1 MIIILLPTPVLT
13 CFPHHIGSIASSSCG
28 CIQTIHERNEGDKPN
43 INIHFYL
50 CINIFVFMPVF
61 VISSIPRKRS
71 TRSSDPICAQ
81 FEAFSFSH
89 LFPRFEHQAWTAG
102 LTGAWQQEVWTGQ
115 RLDTRASSIMR
126 IGEHLLCSFA
136 SLLRSSWSRETNVGL
151 IRDLRSPH
159 PPCSVPSHSPAT
171 ARPILWRLISRGGE
185 DATEALNIVLHI
197 DTHLQ

>member
-81 FEAFSFSH
+81 FEAFSH

-115 RLDTRASSIMR
+115 RLDTRASSSNADWR
-126 IGEHLLCSFA
+126 ASALQLCEFA
-136 SLLRSSWSRETNVGL
+136 L
-151 IRDLRSPH
+151 ICFEPERRTL
-159 PPCSVPSHSPAT
+159 A
-171 ARPILWRLISRGGE
+171 
-185 DATEALNIVLHI
+185 
-197 DTHLQ
+197 